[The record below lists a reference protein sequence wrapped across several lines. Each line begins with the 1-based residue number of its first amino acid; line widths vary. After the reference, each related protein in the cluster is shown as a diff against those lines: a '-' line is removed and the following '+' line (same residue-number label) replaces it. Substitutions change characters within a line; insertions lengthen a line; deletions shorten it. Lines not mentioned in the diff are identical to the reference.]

1 LKILKL
7 HLKNINS
14 LYGNHKIDFTKFE
27 DGIFLI
33 TGVTGSGKTT
43 ILDAISLALYGKTPR
58 ITDKQSKDVLM
69 TKGTDELFSELHFEI
84 ADKVYASK
92 FSITK
97 TKTGTIKDPHME
109 ISSDGVILESGLRKV
124 QDYTFKLIGLQ
135 FNQFTRSVLLAQGS
149 FDSFL
154 KTNGTEKSEV
164 LKKLTDSKIYTDIS
178 KKVYEKTIKMRGE
191 KDLLESIIENYKPIS
206 ETEISEK
213 LRLLETKI
221 LNLDL
226 ENRSEQISQIQN
238 LETEKSVKSQN
249 LQEILNLGTNKKSNL
264 EQSKKEVSELQK
276 LNKTLNSKL
285 ENLENFFQEN
295 DFRLELKDDF
305 YGIVNRV
312 KELEKEKENLENLQS
327 LKSLSE
333 IENRLS
339 EIENILKSE
348 NLSTY
353 QKEISE
359 LESLQ
364 KFSSQKEK
372 IDANLEILK
381 PKNTE
386 LKKEFNKISEIFE
399 QLSQKRENEKLILSY
414 EEERANLVDGEPCPV
429 CGAIEHPLFAE
440 KPNIDETERV
450 WEKYKKNKFNLEKDL
465 NQISKEIAIFEN
477 QKNQIS
483 AELHFNSFKN
493 LNSDEVK
500 KIISEKKSRIQ
511 FLENIQKEEKNLSK
525 EKRDAEKYSVLN
537 EKYERGINFVNAKFK
552 KYQVSGIG
560 KLSQI
565 RQEILQNEK
574 NQTNF
579 QNQLYLN
586 SETLKNLKTQISNL
600 NHDLKIER
608 ENYKNIE
615 NEISKLTTK
624 ISTFPNLEILK
635 KEFSKNSK
643 LHSEYILEKGELQG
657 ILKRNSEN
665 RETYESNKKR
675 LENIKIELQDLEVL
689 NGKIGSSSGAKYQ
702 IIAQEKTLQML
713 VVLANNHL
721 SRISNRYRIKQAE
734 KLNLLIVDKFYG
746 NHERE
751 IYTLSGGETFLVSL
765 SLALA
770 LSDFS
775 SENVETNSLF
785 LDEGFGTLDEDS
797 LEIVLS
803 ALNSLQSRG
812 KSIGVISH
820 VQLLKERIYSKVSV
834 KKVGNG
840 FSTIEVL

>member
-43 ILDAISLALYGKTPR
+43 ILDAISLALYGETPR
-58 ITDKQSKDVLM
+58 SRTQNKNVLM
-69 TKGTDELFSELHFEI
+69 TKGADELFSELHFEI
-84 ADKVYASK
+84 AGKIYASK

-97 TKTGTIKDPHME
+97 TKTGSFKDSHME

-124 QDYTFKLIGLQ
+124 QNYIFKLIGLQ
-135 FNQFTRSVLLAQGS
+135 FNQFIRSVLLAQGS

-154 KTNGTEKSEV
+154 KNNKTEKSEI
-164 LKKLTDSKIYTDIS
+164 LEKLTDSKIYTDIS
-178 KKVYEKTIKMRGE
+178 KKVYEKTMKMRME
-191 KDLLESIIENYKPIS
+191 KERLENIIENYKPIS

-221 LNLDL
+221 SNLDL

-249 LQEILNLGTNKKSNL
+249 LQEILNLGISKKSNL
-264 EQSKKEVSELQK
+264 KQTKEEVFELE
-276 LNKTLNSKL
+276 NSNRNLNSEL
-285 ENLENFFQEN
+285 ENLENFFQRN
-295 DFRLELKDDF
+295 AFRLELKDDF
-305 YGIVNRV
+305 YGIKNQIE
-312 KELEKEKENLENLQS
+312 ELEKDRENLENLQIS
-327 LKSLSE
+327 KSLSK

-339 EIENILKSE
+339 EIENILEIE

-372 IDANLEILK
+372 IDADLEILK
-381 PKNTE
+381 PQNME
-386 LKKEFNKISEIFE
+386 LEKEFNKISEIFE
-399 QLSQKRENEKLILSY
+399 QLSQKREHEKLILSY
-414 EEERANLVDGEPCPV
+414 EEERANLVDGKPCPV
-429 CGAIEHPLFAE
+429 CGSIEHPLFAE

-450 WEKYKKNKFNLEKDL
+450 WEKYKKNKSDLEKNL
-465 NQISKEIAIFEN
+465 NQISKQIAIFEN

-483 AELHFNSFKN
+483 AELDSNSFKN

-500 KIISEKKSRIQ
+500 KMISEKKSRIQ
-511 FLENIQKEEKNLSK
+511 FLESIQKEEKNLSK

-537 EKYERGINFVNAKFK
+537 EKYESGMNFVNTKFK
-552 KYQVSGIG
+552 KYQVSGIDE
-560 KLSQI
+560 LHQI

-574 NQTNF
+574 NQTDF

-586 SETLKNLKTQISNL
+586 SENIKNLKIQISNL

-624 ISTFPNLEILK
+624 VSTFPNLEILK
-635 KEFSKNSK
+635 KEFSEKNK

-665 RETYESNKKR
+665 RETYERNKKR

-689 NGKIGSSSGAKYQ
+689 NGKIGSSGGARYQ
-702 IIAQEKTLQML
+702 SIAQEKTLQML
-713 VVLANNHL
+713 VVLANSHL
-721 SRISNRYRIKQAE
+721 SKISNRYRLKQAE
-734 KLNLLIVDKFYG
+734 ELDLLIVDKFYG
-746 NHERE
+746 NHERK